1 MQSIEKVS
9 RDILNILWW
18 YKKVDCVFL
27 KITILDLF
35 GLNRS

>member
-18 YKKVDCVFL
+18 YKKLTVSL
-27 KITILDLF
+27 
-35 GLNRS
+35 